1 MFSIST
7 TGDRIR
13 GLRKKIGLTQE
24 ALAAQIGV
32 SRMTV
37 ISWEKGKFEPGRDNT
52 KDLALV
58 LGTTSSFLMGE
69 SKDPSPEPQK
79 PLPSTCILRAMREQT
94 GLSLDEAATL
104 INLSAE
110 SLDRVETYE
119 DEADNALKG
128 KLLQAYGKYLAGKDG
143 ETQGMEPKPEKKR
156 PEMVPIQGGGACA
169 EESNELVRAVETL
182 AKNSLIRKSV
192 RMMEDLTEEERQKV
206 FQYIQDQ
213 ELVARV
219 KGKKEA

>member
-1 MFSIST
+1 MGVFSINT

-13 GLRKKIGLTQE
+13 GLRKEIGLTQE
-24 ALAAQIGV
+24 ELAAKIGV

-52 KDLALV
+52 KDLALA

-69 SKDPSPEPQK
+69 SSAPSPEPPK
-79 PLPSTCILRAMREQT
+79 PSTGILRAMREET

-110 SLDRVETYE
+110 YLDRVETYE

-143 ETQGMEPKPEKKR
+143 ETQGTDPKPEKKR

-169 EESNELVRAVETL
+169 EESSELVRAVETL

>member
-1 MFSIST
+1 MFGKRMES
-7 TGDRIR
+7 R
-13 GLRKKIGLTQE
+13 RKELNMSRSH
-24 ALAAQIGV
+24 LAEMLGV
-32 SRMTV
+32 GTNTV
-37 ISWEKGKFEPGRDNT
+37 FRWEKGQRGVDDEK
-52 KDLALV
+52 KKQIAQV
-58 LGTTSSFLMGE
+58 LQSSVSYLMGDD
-69 SKDPSPEPQK
+69 DPSITAQK
-79 PLPSTCILRAMREQT
+79 NPSTGILRAMREQT
-94 GLSLDEAATL
+94 GLSLNEAATL

-110 SLDRVETYE
+110 YLDRVETYE

-169 EESNELVRAVETL
+169 EESSELVRAVETL